1 MKVRGMV
8 VKIKDSHVLVLASD
22 GTYHKVSRA
31 HHKSARVGSEIEFST
46 TNWHRFLKPV
56 VLAASI
62 LVFALSLSM
71 FRDAF
76 IQPAFAYVSL
86 DINPSVELEVD
97 PDLKVISARPL
108 DKEAEKLL
116 SEIKITG
123 QPLYTSVNTILDEA
137 VDEGFLKTDQ
147 KNYVLSTVTLK
158 KASPKDADYEA
169 LAGELSLAAENK
181 GVEVELL
188 VLAADSQ
195 LHKEAKTKGVS
206 AGKLF
211 VYRQAVTSGQS
222 VTLDQV
228 KENSITNLVND
239 YKIKLTPNDTNL
251 IITPNK
257 NAHKNSPG
265 REKRNEKENRE
276 ELHDKTRKNS
286 PPDDRGNN
294 GSGSGNK
301 GNSARWNDNKDDHV
315 DNDKDRSENS
325 NKDNDKD
332 RDKDKDKD
340 NDKGQGQGQGQDKDR
355 DKDKNEDKDKNM
367 DHDKGNNENKGKVK
381 DSDKKNTSER
391 EDDSNKTA

>member
-1 MKVRGMV
+1 MV

-31 HHKSARVGSEIEFST
+31 HHKSTRVGSEIEFST

-71 FRDAF
+71 FREAF

-97 PDLKVISARPL
+97 PNLKVISARPL

-123 QPLYTSVNTILDEA
+123 QPLYASVNTILDEA

-169 LAGELSLAAENK
+169 LAGELSSAAENK

-251 IITPNK
+251 IIKPNK
-257 NAHKNSPG
+257 NAHKSNPR
-265 REKRNEKENRE
+265 REKRNENENRE
-276 ELHDKTRKNS
+276 ELHDKTRKNG

-294 GSGSGNK
+294 GSSSGNK
-301 GNSARWNDNKDDHV
+301 GNSARWNDNKDNHV

-325 NKDNDKD
+325 NKD
-332 RDKDKDKD
+332 RDMAKDKDNA
-340 NDKGQGQGQGQDKDR
+340 NDKGQGQSQGQDKDKNKDR
-355 DKDKNEDKDKNM
+355 DKDNDKNEDKDKNR
-367 DHDKGNNENKGKVK
+367 DHDKGKNENKGKVK

-391 EDDSNKTA
+391 EDDSYKTA